1 MEDWQQQLHNATTDL
16 QALQRRFGIDIA
28 PLEEV
33 TRRFPFQITP
43 HLWKLLEEPG
53 DPIWRQ
59 FVPHLAELAPDTL
72 PEDPLNEEALSPVP
86 CVVHRYPDR
95 ALLLAT
101 GRCSGYCRF
110 CTRKRRSGRRAASG
124 EELKVG
130 IAYIASTPAI
140 RDVILSGGD
149 PLTLPDEELCEL
161 LSRLRAIRH
170 VEIIRI
176 GSRMP
181 ATLPE
186 RITERL
192 CRMLA
197 RFHPLFF
204 CTHFN
209 HPRELTEES
218 REACRRL
225 CEAGIPLHNQSVLLR
240 RVNDTPEIIAELCRK
255 LLTFRVR
262 PYYLHQMDLTRGA
275 GHFRTSLDCGL
286 NIMAALRGR
295 ISGLAIP
302 CYVVDLPGGL
312 GKVPLTP
319 PYLLRKDGQILL
331 YSPKGEAVVYKEEN
345 IG

>member
-1 MEDWQQQLHNATTDL
+1 MEDWQQQLRNSITDL
-16 QALQRRFGIDIA
+16 QALQRRFGTDIA

-33 TRRFPFQITP
+33 ARRFPFQITP
-43 HLWKLLEEPG
+43 HFWKLLEEPG
-53 DPIWRQ
+53 DPLWRQ
-59 FVPHLAELAPDTL
+59 FIPHPAELAPDTL
-72 PEDPLNEEALSPVP
+72 PEDPLNEEALSPAP

-101 GRCSGYCRF
+101 GRCASYCRF
-110 CTRKRRSGRRAASG
+110 CTRKRRTGHRAASE
-124 EELKVG
+124 EELAAG
-130 IAYIASTPAI
+130 IAYIASKPAI

-149 PLTLPDEELCEL
+149 PLTLTDEVLCEL
-161 LSRLRAIRH
+161 LSRLRHIRH

-192 CRMLA
+192 CRMLS

-218 REACRRL
+218 KEACRRL

-240 RVNDTPEIIAELCRK
+240 HVNDTPEIIAELCRK

-262 PYYLHQMDLTRGA
+262 PYYLHQMDLTRGT
-275 GHFRTSLDCGL
+275 GHFRTTLDCGL
-286 NIMAALRGR
+286 HIMASLRGR

-319 PYLLRKDGQILL
+319 PHLLRKDGQTLL
-331 YSPKGEAVVYKEEN
+331 YSPDGKAVLYKEED